1 MQGVSLERQ
10 ASMLGKCNGY
20 HECIEFKLRRHPDYK
35 DENQALIDSRVDI
48 LGEPKHFQETYFDK
62 DSQTT
67 QELAARI
74 IDDFKIIP
82 FLPSKDAKERTQK
95 NFTALNTFPLKLLF
109 YPLSQQSSLDV
120 FNAPLDVRLQVGQC
134 ILDWSSTGIVIPKK
148 APTRHFQPMLS
159 VCPMELSASLQRA
172 KVNEA
177 IQTTNL
183 DLLTQLVFD
192 FVAKQGNLLKAVI
205 QVAVEYNRHKE
216 YHEIT
221 STRVHFV
228 TDICKAVGI
237 PAGTIITSLRQFR
250 QHISTSQYALRHF
263 FSHLALDN
271 FVIDLN
277 WHNKTAS
284 LPHIDLQFLVAQYF
298 YVHMLNWVEKG
309 RPEYWTCEEQNCQ
322 LSELEKLLQ

>member
-1 MQGVSLERQ
+1 MQGISLERQ

-74 IDDFKIIP
+74 IDDFKIISS
-82 FLPSKDAKERTQK
+82 LPSKDAKEKTQR

-109 YPLSQQSSLDV
+109 YPLSQPSSLDV
-120 FNAPLDVRLQVGQC
+120 FNAPLSVRLQIGQY
-134 ILDWSSTGIVIPKK
+134 ILDWSSTGLVIPKK
-148 APTRHFQPMLS
+148 VPTRHFLPILS
-159 VCPMELSASLQRA
+159 ICPIESSASQQRA

-177 IQTTNL
+177 IQTMNL
-183 DLLTQLVFD
+183 DLLTQMVFD
-192 FVAKQGNLLKAVI
+192 FVAQQGELLKAI
-205 QVAVEYNRHKE
+205 TQVAVEYNRHKE
-216 YHEIT
+216 YDKTT
-221 STRVHFV
+221 STSAHFV
-228 TDICKAVGI
+228 TDICKAVRI
-237 PAGTIITSLRQFR
+237 PTGTIITSLRQFR

-284 LPHIDLQFLVAQYF
+284 LPQIDLQYLIAQYF
-298 YVHMLNWVEKG
+298 YVHMLNWVEMG
-309 RPEYWTCEEQNCQ
+309 RPDYWTCKEQNCQ
-322 LSELEKLLQ
+322 LSELENLLH